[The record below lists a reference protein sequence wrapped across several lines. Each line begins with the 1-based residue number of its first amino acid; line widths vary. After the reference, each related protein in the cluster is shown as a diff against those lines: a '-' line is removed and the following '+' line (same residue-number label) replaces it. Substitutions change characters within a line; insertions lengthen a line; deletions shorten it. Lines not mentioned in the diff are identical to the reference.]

1 MYICRSINTE
11 LKQLHD
17 SVLHKNVSEKF
28 CQNSQEMPM
37 FGIFKVI
44 SIKEAYNCEFSREFR
59 KNISQ
64 QLFFRTSVNR
74 MATFDRNMFPSF
86 QDLSCP

>member
-1 MYICRSINTE
+1 MYICRSIKTE

-17 SVLHKNVSEKF
+17 SVLHKNFSEKF
-28 CQNSQEMPM
+28 CKNSQENANV
-37 FGIFKVI
+37 GIFRVA
-44 SIKEAYNCEFSREFR
+44 SIKEACSCEFSREFR